1 MKNSATISI
10 KPLTERTLTRSPGA
24 RVLLGLIGFYQR
36 LSAGRV
42 SPCRFYPSCSNYA
55 LEAIGVHGAS
65 RGSGLAL
72 RRLLRCRPFGPH
84 GIDLVPEP
92 KQARSSSSCTH

>member
-1 MKNSATISI
+1 MKNFAATSI
-10 KPLTERTLTRSPGA
+10 KPLTEPTLIKSHGA

-36 LSAGRV
+36 FTAGRV

-55 LEAIGVHGAS
+55 LEAIEVHGAG

-92 KQARSSSSCTH
+92 KQARSSLSCTH

>member
-1 MKNSATISI
+1 MTNSADTSTGH
-10 KPLTERTLTRSPGA
+10 LTEPVPNRSRLTR
-24 RVLLGLIGFYQR
+24 LMTGLISVYQR
-36 LSAGRV
+36 LTAGRV

-55 LEAIGVHGAS
+55 LEAIEVHGAR

-92 KQARSSSSCTH
+92 KSARSSLSCTH

>member
-1 MKNSATISI
+1 MKNSAATSI
-10 KPLTERTLTRSPGA
+10 KPLTEPTLTKSHGA

-36 LSAGRV
+36 CTAGRV

-55 LEAIGVHGAS
+55 LEAIEVHGAV

-92 KQARSSSSCTH
+92 KQARSSLSCTP

>member
-1 MKNSATISI
+1 MKNSAAIST
-10 KPLTERTLTRSPGA
+10 KPLTEPTLTRSPGA
-24 RVLLGLIGFYQR
+24 RVLMGLIGCYQR
-36 LSAGRV
+36 ITAGRV
-42 SPCRFYPSCSNYA
+42 SPCRFIPSCSNYA
-55 LEAIGVHGAS
+55 LEAIDVHGAI

-92 KQARSSSSCTH
+92 QRTRSSSSCTR

>member
-1 MKNSATISI
+1 MTNSATTST
-10 KPLTERTLTRSPGA
+10 KPLTEPAPTRSPIA
-24 RVLLGLIGFYQR
+24 RLMTGFIGFYQR
-36 LSAGRV
+36 VTAGRV

-55 LEAIGVHGAS
+55 LEAIEVHGAR

-72 RRLLRCRPFGPH
+72 LRLLRCRPFGPH

-92 KQARSSSSCTH
+92 KQARSSSSCTQ

>member
-1 MKNSATISI
+1 MTNFATTST
-10 KPLTERTLTRSPGA
+10 KPLTEPTPTKSRGVKVLT
-24 RVLLGLIGFYQR
+24 GLIVLYQR
-36 LSAGRV
+36 LRVGRV

-55 LEAIGVHGAS
+55 LEAVEVHGVA
-65 RGSGLAL
+65 RGSLLAL

-92 KQARSSSSCTH
+92 KQSRSSLSCTH

>member
-1 MKNSATISI
+1 MTNSATISI
-10 KPLTERTLTRSPGA
+10 KPLTEPTRAKSAGARALTR
-24 RVLLGLIGFYQR
+24 LLRLYQH

-55 LEAIGVHGAS
+55 LEAIELHGGV
-65 RGSGLAL
+65 RGSVLAL
-72 RRLLRCRPFGPH
+72 RRLSRCRPFGPH